1 MLREKETVL
10 NKKGEEEEKPLF
22 FGDFETPVTRWL
34 SVAEHRRVEFNV
46 EWKGGEK
53 RGESSR
59 LSTPSSERKGKMQL
73 QKDEEK
79 K

>member
-34 SVAEHRRVEFNV
+34 SVAEYRRMEFDV

-53 RGESSR
+53 RGESSQVLR
-59 LSTPSSERKGKMQL
+59 FLIRKKR
-73 QKDEEK
+73 KNATANR
-79 K
+79 